1 MSRRFTLVTVT
12 LTAVVAFLVGAIIAG
27 GVARSAVSAGAP
39 ARPAAGRVTPARSS
53 SGPAMASLVNFA
65 DVVERLNPAVVNID
79 TTTRGDGTR
88 RRRGGARPA
97 DPPDQF
103 DGPFDFGTPRDRDSP
118 RRGAGSG
125 FIIDADGSILTNH
138 HVVDRAERITVKL
151 SDGRTLRARLIG
163 SDPDT
168 DIALIKVDGQ
178 ARPAGGA
185 ARRFVGA
192 AHG

>member
-39 ARPAAGRVTPARSS
+39 VRPAGGRVAPAHGTGG
-53 SGPAMASLVNFA
+53 SGTASLVNFA

-79 TTTRGDGTR
+79 TTTRGDGSR
-88 RRRGGARPA
+88 RRRAGARPA

-118 RRGAGSG
+118 RAASSSTPTAASSPITTLSIGRSGS
-125 FIIDADGSILTNH
+125 
-138 HVVDRAERITVKL
+138 R
-151 SDGRTLRARLIG
+151 
-163 SDPDT
+163 
-168 DIALIKVDGQ
+168 
-178 ARPAGGA
+178 
-185 ARRFVGA
+185 
-192 AHG
+192 